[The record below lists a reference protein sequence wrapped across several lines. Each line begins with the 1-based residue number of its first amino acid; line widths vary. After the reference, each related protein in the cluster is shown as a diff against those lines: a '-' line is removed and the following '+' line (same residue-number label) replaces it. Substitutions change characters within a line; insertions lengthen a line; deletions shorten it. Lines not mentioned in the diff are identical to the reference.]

1 MGSAESIGFAHF
13 GLDIL
18 SNRFIQRIEYSRNL
32 LFRKGSQMQQ
42 VVEALVDRNRTRLT
56 VPRLRTILGRKNR
69 PHHRKRKPPSWHIR
83 VERPAYDL
91 TIFKVHCGKIA
102 LKIYTKGERVLRAEA
117 MASNTRELRCGRD
130 VKQFAQAARKLKEI
144 LERFLEALSCLDGCF
159 VSQDVLAQWSHSSQ
173 VGAQRVGS
181 LNFEQPRMRRVARAV
196 LALSVQPGGF
206 TL

>member
-1 MGSAESIGFAHF
+1 VE
-13 GLDIL
+13 
-18 SNRFIQRIEYSRNL
+18 RFRR
-32 LFRKGSQMQQ
+32 
-42 VVEALVDRNRTRLT
+42 
-56 VPRLRTILGRKNR
+56 
-69 PHHRKRKPPSWHIR
+69 HIR

-130 VKQFAQAARKLKEI
+130 VGQFAKAARKLKEI
-144 LERFLEALSCLDGCF
+144 LERFLEALLCLDGCF
-159 VSQDVLAQWSHSSQ
+159 VSRDVLAQWSRSSQ

-181 LNFEQPRMRRVARAV
+181 LHFEHERLRRVARAV

-206 TL
+206 TLSQVVEQVRRQSRGAEPRYEPRQAAYDLQKLRGQQLVSLGAEHAAITPGPVA